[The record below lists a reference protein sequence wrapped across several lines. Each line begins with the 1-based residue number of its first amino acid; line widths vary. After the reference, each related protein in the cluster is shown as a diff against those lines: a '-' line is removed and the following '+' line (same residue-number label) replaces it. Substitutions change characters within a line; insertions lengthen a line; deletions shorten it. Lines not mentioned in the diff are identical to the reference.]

1 MLSEDRTMT
10 PARPAFGLTVDP
22 IDAILA
28 RDGDAVL
35 AVITGVE
42 GPSYRPVGATM
53 AVFPDRQRAGTLSSG
68 CIENDIALHALE
80 ALAAGRPAVVRY
92 GRGSPYID
100 IRLPC
105 GGGLDILLLPRP
117 DRAVLGRLAERR
129 RQRAPSTLRIAR
141 DDGALSLGE
150 TGETGWDGAVFN
162 LRFAPEIRF
171 LVFGKGPEAGT
182 FAALVQSAGFPNLLL
197 SPDEETLEHGRAMGC
212 ETRALTAKAFPAD
225 LAVDPRTAV
234 VLFFHDHDWEP
245 PILAGVLSNPAFY
258 IGAQGSR
265 MARDARNLELEA
277 LGIDAGALGRLRGPI
292 GLLHSARDARTLAIS
307 VLAEVLSVAGAA
319 AAPAAET
326 VGRHGGEAAGFRRVD
341 NPGAA

>member
-1 MLSEDRTMT
+1 MNLTQ
-10 PARPAFGLTVDP
+10 PVFGLNVDP

-53 AVFPDRQRAGTLSSG
+53 AVFSDRHRVGTLSSG

-80 ALAAGRPAVVRY
+80 ALQKGRPVAVRY
-92 GRGSPYID
+92 GRGSPYMD

-117 DRAVLGRLAERR
+117 DRSTLHRLAERR
-129 RQRAPSTLRIAR
+129 RQRIPCTLRISR
-141 DDGALSLGE
+141 DDGAMALEVG
-150 TGETGWDGAVFN
+150 GETGWDGAVFQ
-162 LRFAPEIRF
+162 LRLVPDIRF

-182 FAALVQSAGFPNLLL
+182 FAALVQSAGYPNVLL
-197 SPDEETLEHGRAMGC
+197 SPDDETLEHGAATGC
-212 ETRALTAKAFPAD
+212 ATRALTAKVFPAD
-225 LAVDPRTAV
+225 LAVDPRTAI

-245 PILAGVLSNPAFY
+245 PILADALTSPAFY

-265 MARDARNLELEA
+265 MARDTRNLELET
-277 LGIDAGALGRLRGPI
+277 LGIDPAALRRLRGPI

-307 VLAEVLSVAGAA
+307 VLAEVLSVATTAG
-319 AAPAAET
+319 P
-326 VGRHGGEAAGFRRVD
+326 EA
-341 NPGAA
+341 